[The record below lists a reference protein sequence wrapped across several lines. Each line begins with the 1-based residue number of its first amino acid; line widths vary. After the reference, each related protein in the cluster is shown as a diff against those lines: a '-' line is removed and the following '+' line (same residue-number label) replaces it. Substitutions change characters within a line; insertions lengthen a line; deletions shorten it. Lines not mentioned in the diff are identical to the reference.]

1 MSDEI
6 DKPAAPL
13 AFAVVAAH
21 YQIDDRRLVRKEI
34 ASVTDI
40 GTEEGKTRRSEARS
54 KHAIPTLASAVGV
67 VLLGLAGFPR
77 VIEACPGLGSY
88 CGTALTVYGVI
99 VSVLGATVMVQVAVN
114 VFRGKSKS

>member
-21 YQIDDRRLVRKEI
+21 YRIDDRRLVRKEI
-34 ASVTDI
+34 ASVTEI
-40 GTEEGKTRRSEARS
+40 GAEEGKTRRSEARS
-54 KHAIPTLASAVGV
+54 KHVIPTLAVTVGA

-77 VIEACPGLGSY
+77 VIEACPGLGAD
-88 CGTALTVYGVI
+88 CGTALAVYGGI
-99 VSVLGATVMVQVAVN
+99 VGVLGVTVVVQVAVN
-114 VFRGKSKS
+114 VFRDKSKP